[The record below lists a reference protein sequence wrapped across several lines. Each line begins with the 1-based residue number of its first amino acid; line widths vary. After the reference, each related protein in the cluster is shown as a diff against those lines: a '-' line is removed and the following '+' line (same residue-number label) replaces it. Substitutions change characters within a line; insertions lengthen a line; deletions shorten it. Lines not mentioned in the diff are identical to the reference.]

1 VRYKYAV
8 ILGGALLVGGT
19 AWPGISGAAFED
31 IEVSPRTRAM
41 GTTFI
46 AFAPDAYAPFHNP
59 ASLAWTLEP
68 EVAASYVQ
76 PFGVDFSKQTAAT
89 GVLETGKVGG
99 IGVGF
104 RYFGTD
110 YGGQD
115 LTSETTITF
124 AQGFRLLDDDQS
136 TVAIG
141 YALSYYALSY
151 GTSVTGI
158 DPGDDGVFGVN
169 LGAEAVLYQ
178 RTKVGVYAQ
187 NVNNPSIGD
196 LDKEELIRRVGV
208 GISYQPYPGVLTM
221 LDISNELNDP
231 VQFRGGTEFEVASFL
246 QLRAGLRTQPNIF
259 TAGFGFLLK
268 GVRVD
273 YAFSTGG
280 GTLSSSNQIGIG
292 YAFPSGKKK

>member
-1 VRYKYAV
+1 
-8 ILGGALLVGGT
+8 
-19 AWPGISGAAFED
+19 
-31 IEVSPRTRAM
+31 M

-59 ASLAWTLEP
+59 ASLAWTLDP

-76 PFGVDFSKQTAAT
+76 PFGVDFSKQTVAA
-89 GVLETGKVGG
+89 GVLGTGKIGG
-99 IGVGF
+99 IGIGF
-104 RYFGTD
+104 RHFGTD
-110 YGGQD
+110 YGGKD
-115 LTSETTITF
+115 LESETTITF
-124 AQGFRLLDDDQS
+124 AQGFRLLDDAQS
-136 TVAIG
+136 TVSIG
-141 YALSYYALSY
+141 WALNYYALSF
-151 GTSVTGI
+151 GTSVSGI
-158 DPGDDGVFGVN
+158 DPGDDSIFGLN

-187 NVNNPSIGD
+187 NVNNPRIGE
-196 LDKEELIRRVGV
+196 LEKEELIRRVGV

-221 LDISNELNDP
+221 LDISDELGNQ
-231 VQFRGGTEFEVASFL
+231 VQFRGGTEFQVASFL
-246 QLRAGLRTQPNIF
+246 QLRGGLRTAPNIF
-259 TAGFGFLLK
+259 TAGFGVLLK

>member
-1 VRYKYAV
+1 MRYKYAS
-8 ILGGALLVGGT
+8 ILGGALLVGISAWTGT
-19 AWPGISGAAFED
+19 AGAAFED

-59 ASLAWTLEP
+59 ASLAWVLNP
-68 EVAASYVQ
+68 EVGASYVQ
-76 PFGVDFSKQTAAT
+76 PFGLDYSKQSVVT
-89 GVLETGKVGG
+89 GVLGTGTVGG
-99 IGVGF
+99 LGLGI

-115 LTSETTITF
+115 LEGETTITL
-124 AQGFRLLDDDQS
+124 AQGFRLLDDLQS

-141 YALSYYALSY
+141 WALSYYALNF

-158 DPGDDGVFGVN
+158 DPGDDSVFGLN
-169 LGAEAVLYQ
+169 LGAEATLQ
-178 RTKVGVYAQ
+178 ERTKVGVYAQ
-187 NVNNPSIGD
+187 NVNNPRIGNY
-196 LDKEELIRRVGV
+196 DKEELIRRVGV

-221 LDISNELNDP
+221 LDISNELGDP

-280 GTLSSSNQIGIG
+280 GTLDTSNQIGIG